1 MNTDR
6 TPIVYGCADCGVLRH
21 KPHRIT
27 CRNYGSGEFLRIKW
41 TGISSL
47 RVYGPS
53 VEQLRAY
60 RAAVDPVVTGEIN
73 GKRFVAPLNSG
84 TQIRKAIK
92 DFTRATQMQLT
103 VAD

>member
-1 MNTDR
+1 MTTDR

-21 KPHRIT
+21 KPHRVT
-27 CRNYGSGEFLRIKW
+27 CCHYGTGEYLRTIW

-53 VEQLRAY
+53 EDQLRAF
-60 RAAVDPVVTGEIN
+60 RAAVDPVVSGEIN
-73 GKRFVAPLNSG
+73 GKRFVAPLSSG

-92 DFTRATQMQLT
+92 EFTKATQMQLT
-103 VAD
+103 VAA

>member
-27 CRNYGSGEFLRIKW
+27 CRNYGSGEF
-41 TGISSL
+41 
-47 RVYGPS
+47 
-53 VEQLRAY
+53 QLRAY

-103 VAD
+103 VAA